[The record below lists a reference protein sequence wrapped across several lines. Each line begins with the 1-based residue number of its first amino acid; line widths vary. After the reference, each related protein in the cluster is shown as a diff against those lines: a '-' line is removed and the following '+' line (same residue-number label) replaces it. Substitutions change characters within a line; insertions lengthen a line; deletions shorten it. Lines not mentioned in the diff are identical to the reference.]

1 MYFISKITSK
11 FKKEH
16 YKIFILSCIVTLFSC
31 SDKPQTLFELL
42 KPNDTGISFVNEI
55 IETEALNIMQYEY
68 MYNGGGVGIGDFNE
82 DGLADIYLTANVLEN
97 KLYLNKGDFMFQDV
111 TSTAKVSGK
120 KGWKTGVSVADVN
133 GDGRLDIYVCYSGL
147 GTNEARANQLFINKG
162 ITKDSVPIFEDEAS
176 AFGLGAIGSFSTQ
189 AAFLDYDLDGD
200 LDMFL
205 LNHSKTFFSPF
216 YNSTKLRNT
225 RHPQFGNSLYRNDNN
240 TFVNVSETAGI
251 YGSGLNFGLGVAIS
265 DLNQDGL
272 PDIYVS
278 NDYDEQDFLYLN
290 QGDGTFLEVSK
301 KSFGHISKYSMGNDA
316 ADINNDGL
324 SDLVTLD
331 MLPEDNFR
339 QKLLKGQDEYSRYQL
354 AVDSSYHKQQMRN
367 MLQLNQGTEKNGTPK
382 FSEIGRLAGISST
395 DWSWASLLADFDSDG
410 RKDIFVSN
418 GYLRD
423 YTNKD
428 FMKFEVDEAITK
440 VRAEGKEL
448 FDESGKR
455 EYAGL
460 IYELV
465 KKMPSAKIPN
475 YMFKN
480 QENFSFKNV
489 TKAWGFTKPTV
500 STGAA
505 YADLDNDG
513 DLDLVVNNI
522 NEPVG
527 IYKNTIDKEKNNFLR
542 IKLKGSTKNSHSLGA
557 KVWVY
562 SDSTVQ
568 FIENY
573 QVRGFQSSVDP
584 TLYFGLGKSKKAT
597 IKIQWSSGQISE
609 HQNVHLNTLLEFNEN
624 ESKPNSQKEIVEEP
638 YFESADASISLKYLH
653 KENRFVD
660 FNLNRLALKQS
671 SRSGP
676 KMSVADINEDGQDDI
691 FIAGAY
697 GSLDRLFVSQSNGS
711 YLDTSYDCFKNSKDF
726 ESEGSVFFDADNDG
740 DLDLYVINGGSEL
753 QLGSPKLKDRLFL
766 NKGKGYLEAAP
777 DNSLPKGYS
786 NGSVVSAGDY
796 DNDGDT
802 DLFVGGGALP
812 GNYPDCALGG
822 ILRNDSDTSRGIVKF
837 NLATDEVNPLLRK
850 PGIITGALWVDINN
864 DSWLDLVLV
873 GEWMPIRIFI
883 NTNGKLTDK
892 TATYLLE
899 NSNGL
904 WQSIASADIDQDGDM
919 DLIVGNMGLNLPYSV
934 SEKEP
939 LEAYIGDFRKDGVSS
954 AVISSY
960 MQGKRYPIPSLDEM
974 QGAFPFLK
982 KNFLK
987 HAQYASATLD
997 DIFSED
1003 QLKAAT
1009 HLSVYQLESVYLEN
1023 TGTGFKM
1030 HQLPIQAQF
1039 SAIEGIITED
1049 FTGDGILDVLLVGN
1063 YYPFRVEIGPNDA
1076 NNGVLLQGNKK
1087 GEFTV
1092 IDRKK
1097 MGVWLEGD
1105 VRDAKLIRNNEKSK
1119 IMISKNNDSLQTI
1132 QFHKHE

>member
-1 MYFISKITSK
+1 MFFIIA
-11 FKKEH
+11 
-16 YKIFILSCIVTLFSC
+16 LFSC
-31 SDKPQTLFELL
+31 SDKPQTMFELL
-42 KPNDTGISFVNEI
+42 QPNDTGISFVNEV

-82 DGLADIYLTANVLEN
+82 DGLADVYLTANVLEN
-97 KLYLNKGDFMFQDV
+97 KLYLNKGDFKFQDV
-111 TSTAKVSGK
+111 TNTANVGGK

-133 GDGRLDIYVCYSGL
+133 GDGMLDIYVCYSGL
-147 GTNEARANQLFINKG
+147 GTNKVRANQLFINKG
-162 ITKDSVPIFEDEAS
+162 INKDSIPVFEDEAA
-176 AFGLGAIGSFSTQ
+176 AFGLDAIGSFSTQ

-240 TFVNVSETAGI
+240 KFVNVSEAAGI

-290 QGDGTFLEVSK
+290 HGDGTFLEVSK

-367 MLQLNQGTEKNGTPK
+367 MLQLNQGSEKNGTPK

-410 RKDIFVSN
+410 KKDMFVSN

-428 FMKFEVDEAITK
+428 FMKFEVNEAITK

-455 EYAGL
+455 EYSGL

-480 QENFSFKNV
+480 QGDFSFENA
-489 TKAWGFTKPTV
+489 TKDWGFTKPTV

-513 DLDLVVNNI
+513 DLDLIVSNT

-527 IYKNTIDKEKNNFLR
+527 IYRNTVDKEKNNFLR
-542 IKLKGSTKNSHSLGA
+542 IKLKGSVKNSHSLGA

-562 SDSTVQ
+562 SDSVVQ

-584 TLYFGLGKSKKAT
+584 ILYFGLGKSEKAA
-597 IKIQWSSGQISE
+597 IKIQWPSGQISE
-609 HQNVHLNTLLEFNEN
+609 QQNVYLNTLLEFDEN
-624 ESKPNSQKEIVEEP
+624 ESKLNSQKEMLEEP
-638 YFESADASISLKYLH
+638 YFESTTTAIKYLH
-653 KENRFVD
+653 KENPFVD
-660 FNLNRLALKQS
+660 FNSNRLALKQS

-676 KMSVADINEDGQDDI
+676 KMSVADINGDGQDDI

-697 GSLDRLFVSQSNGS
+697 GSLDRLFVSKSGGS
-711 YLDTSYDCFKNSKDF
+711 YLDTAYNCFKNSKDF

-753 QLGSPKLKDRLFL
+753 TLGSPKLQDRLFL
-766 NKGKGYLEAAP
+766 NNGKGYLEAAP
-777 DNSLPKGYS
+777 DNCLPKGFS
-786 NGSVVSAGDY
+786 NGSVVIAGDY
-796 DNDGDT
+796 DKDGDA
-802 DLFVGGGALP
+802 DLFVGGGALS

-822 ILRNDSDTSRGIVKF
+822 ILRNDSDASKGIVKF
-837 NLATDEVNPLLRK
+837 SLATDEVNPLLRK
-850 PGIITGALWVDINN
+850 SGIITGALWVDINK

-883 NTNGKLTDK
+883 NTNGKLKEET
-892 TATYLLE
+892 TAYRLE
-899 NSNGL
+899 KSNGL

-939 LEAYIGDFRKDGVSS
+939 LEAYIGDFRKDSVSS
-954 AVISSY
+954 SVISSY
-960 MQGKRYPIPSLDEM
+960 VQGKRYPIPSLDEM

-997 DIFSED
+997 DIFSEA
-1003 QLKAAT
+1003 QLKAAA
-1009 HLSVYQLESVYLEN
+1009 HLSVYQLKSIYLEN
-1023 TGTGFKM
+1023 IGNGFKT

-1039 SAIEGIITED
+1039 SAIEGIITQD
-1049 FTGDGILDVLLVGN
+1049 FTGDGIIDVLLVGN

-1076 NNGVLLQGNKK
+1076 NKGVLLQGNKK

-1092 IDRKK
+1092 IDRDK

-1105 VRDAKLIRNNEKSK
+1105 VRDARVIRNNQKSK
-1119 IMISKNNDSLQTI
+1119 IIISKNNDSLQTI
-1132 QFHKHE
+1132 QLLK